1 MAIGPRAE
9 DLPRIRI
16 ALRFYRVSAAIT
28 GVFLLLLVVMMVTR
42 YGFGLDLASGVNGP
56 ISLEPTWW
64 LKDNGA
70 EGAVNLSTIILIV
83 HGWLYVLY
91 LICDFALWRLVRY
104 SFGYFCFVALG
115 GIIPFISFYFEYR
128 VPKDINARTRSVG
141 EQDETKGPTAPQE
154 AAA

>member
-16 ALRFYRVSAAIT
+16 ALAFYRVSAAIT
-28 GVFLLLLVVMMVTR
+28 GVFLLLLVVMMITR
-42 YGFGLDLASGVNGP
+42 YGFGSDLELGGP
-56 ISLEPTWW
+56 AGFISLAPAQIIEA
-64 LKDNGA
+64 DGA
-70 EGAVNLSTIILIV
+70 INLSTIILIV
-83 HGWLYVLY
+83 HGWLYVVY

-128 VPKDINARTRSVG
+128 VPKDIRARTAHLA
-141 EQDETKGPTAPQE
+141 APE
-154 AAA
+154 EVAA